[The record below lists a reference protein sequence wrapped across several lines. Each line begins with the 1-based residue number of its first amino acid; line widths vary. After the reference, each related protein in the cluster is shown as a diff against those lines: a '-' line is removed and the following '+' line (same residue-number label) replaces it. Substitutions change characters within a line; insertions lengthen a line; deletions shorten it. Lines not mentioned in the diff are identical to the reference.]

1 MSCPG
6 CQINNTK
13 NRKNYDLMLSLTP
26 ELSHHWLIV
35 AVLSPEVP
43 NLQQFQIPVSSG
55 VAVSRKF
62 GDIWTV
68 LDIHPNNSAPE
79 QTIITAKTPSQI
91 VSRAIISSLYCTV
104 LAMMQFFVHVCMYKP
119 KPPSQSKKCPVQ
131 SIQVRQ
137 PSKPSRLSIISI
149 IAAHHDTII

>member
-1 MSCPG
+1 VSCPG
-6 CQINNTK
+6 CQINNSK

-55 VAVSRKF
+55 VAVSRKI

-79 QTIITAKTPSQI
+79 QTIITAKTPSQR
-91 VSRAIISSLYCTV
+91 VSRAIISSLYCTNYDATPRPCMDIQTKAAQSV
-104 LAMMQFFVHVCMYKP
+104 QKVSSPVHP
-119 KPPSQSKKCPVQ
+119 STPALQTLPPV
-131 SIQVRQ
+131 
-137 PSKPSRLSIISI
+137 
-149 IAAHHDTII
+149 HHIHHCRSS